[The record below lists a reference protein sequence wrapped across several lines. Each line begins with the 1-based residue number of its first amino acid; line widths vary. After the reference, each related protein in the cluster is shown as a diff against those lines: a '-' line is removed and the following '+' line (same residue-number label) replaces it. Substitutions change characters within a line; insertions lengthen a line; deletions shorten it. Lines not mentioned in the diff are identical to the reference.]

1 MITQEKQTM
10 KKSAKSLIIISIIF
24 CLNTLHPGTEPNP
37 GKTQANSSDKTN
49 KAPAAPQDNML
60 TKQTKWQVWD
70 NPDARDYPSQWDI
83 MLTETSGI
91 KNEQNKSSSMLLTGD
106 NSWGNYTMQTNFIRF
121 GDEDEEGISFGFI
134 FGYKD
139 SEHYYWAGYDSEKES
154 FEIACRTPEGFDV
167 IEYAKMEYP
176 KYERIPI
183 QLDFTGQ
190 RIRFQVN
197 ESTLFDIDDS
207 RFRTGKCGLSVSGLG
222 TEKVLFSSITVK
234 SSSPE
239 SLPKRSLQSLLSF
252 NKGAKLVSPGDEVV
266 LALIDHEK
274 SMEGINPK
282 GSFMLSLKEKELPYE
297 AVFSFPEK
305 KQAEIQKIGIQ
316 LAESWLPGSI
326 EFLVSQKSTEG
337 FQSIGTFKID
347 PEKKDYQEFDIEP
360 AAGKYLKMKILSAGP
375 SGFEPS
381 IEKMMIESTG
391 RYIIVNEIFAY
402 GHFIKN
408 ETAPQEQ
415 ASGEELQQTQE
426 ISFFDDF
433 KTENLDKWEIWDDP
447 EAEPGESMWK
457 PVLTEFSGISCQ
469 NTTEESATLFLNE
482 KNDWENCSFSV
493 KVIPTTQKG
502 SFGRYFG
509 LVFGYKNTKHYYRAG
524 YNKRDDRY
532 ELTLFS
538 SQGIELLAFAEM
550 DIPEEKIGKCV
561 DIELKSVS
569 DRILFLVDDQVIFDI
584 EDSRTRKGKI
594 GLEASGIT
602 PLSSGS
608 YLFTDVKVNQL
619 DPENPP
625 EKTLQDLLSYRRG
638 AAVIYRSSPPVYYEW
653 DRIIDH
659 SLGKKDYKESTFY
672 FDLEDADLPREAV
685 FCFPQGRFAEIH
697 KIMIQVGEECFP
709 KKFKFSV
716 SNNTPKTGFNPLAE
730 INIKQKS
737 ESLQEFD
744 VTPTTAK
751 YLKIQILE
759 AFDEEEIEI
768 EEIFVKGY
776 FKKRGVQMTAEEML
790 EEAELRE
797 KESNNTIQEAQD
809 LPLKTL
815 LGGEVSKD
823 NQDIYRIS
831 LSSIK
836 DEKLEI
842 SFRKFGIVTAR
853 AVLQSNEGTEI
864 SPSDIQSTGDTQVM
878 TYSLE
883 PGDYFLKITQPEIYV
898 ILVYDDSGSMKVSVP
913 TVKQVLRGYLTNLK
927 AGLELKLMKYTDEVF
942 MLSDFTRDPAQLKQA
957 AESEVLGSGQTD
969 SFIGIHAAIDEVKVK
984 DGNRAVIA
992 VLDDLVRRKGDWRLE
1007 YIELWDAILD
1017 TGVIFSTIGVQ
1028 PGWHSKSDY
1037 FGNTFNQIF
1046 SEIAYSTGGQFYHS
1060 PSDEQIE
1067 QSAKTIFEQFTSP
1080 IPYLI
1085 HAELKKEEKPKEV
1098 EKKVKKQGS
1107 LKISFQEGAE
1117 KATINNVEL
1126 IVDASNSMWGQ
1137 IQGKSKISI
1146 AKEVLDQIISGL
1158 PEDMNVGLRLY
1169 GHRYSLRDSR
1179 ACEDTELAVPLG
1191 PIEKDKMIDI
1201 INSIKPKGKTPLVY
1215 SVLQAAEDFKTIDK
1229 GTVVL
1234 ISDGIESCGGDIYSI
1249 AQSIRDMGVDLSLH
1263 IVGFGI
1269 KEAEHR
1275 RELESITQSTRGK
1288 YLDAKNSNELFSS
1301 LEETL
1306 QVEFFILDEKGEQ
1319 AGSGFVGGEPVKI
1332 MEGTYALK
1340 LMLEP
1345 EPIEQKITI
1354 KADQE
1359 LTLMLVKQ
1367 DDKWI
1372 IKE

>member
-1 MITQEKQTM
+1 M
-10 KKSAKSLIIISIIF
+10 KKYTKSTLITFIILCFFPLHS
-24 CLNTLHPGTEPNP
+24 NTDSNTDLHFVPI
-37 GKTQANSSDKTN
+37 
-49 KAPAAPQDNML
+49 APQENML
-60 TKQTKWQVWD
+60 NQQTKWEVWD
-70 NPDARDYPSQWDI
+70 NPEARDYPSQWDI

-91 KNEQNKSSSMLLTGD
+91 KNDKNKSSSMLLTGE
-106 NSWGNYTMQTNFIRF
+106 NSWGNYTIQTDFIKF
-121 GDEDEEGISFGFI
+121 GDEDEEGISFGLV

-139 SEHYYWAGYDSEKES
+139 PEHYYWAGYDPEKDC
-154 FEIACRTPEGFDV
+154 FELACRTPEGFDV
-167 IEYAKMEYP
+167 IEYTKMEYT
-176 KYERIPI
+176 KYEKIPM

-197 ESTLFDIDDS
+197 KNTLFDIDDS
-207 RFRTGKCGLSVSGLG
+207 RYRTGKCGLSVSGLG
-222 TEKVLFSSITVK
+222 TEKVLFSSIAVK
-234 SSSPE
+234 STSPE

-252 NKGAKLVSPGDEVV
+252 HKGAELVSPKDSPIA

-274 SMEGINPK
+274 TMEGIDSK
-282 GSFMLSLKEKELPYE
+282 GSFFLSLKENELPYE

-316 LAESWLPGSI
+316 LGGSWLPESI
-326 EFLVSQKSTEG
+326 EFLVSQKSTDG

-347 PEKKDYQEFDIEP
+347 PEKKGYQEFDIEP
-360 AAGKYLKMKILSAGP
+360 VTGKYLKIKILSAGP

-381 IEKMMIESTG
+381 IEKMMIESSG
-391 RYIIVNEIFAY
+391 RYIGIDEIFAF
-402 GHFIKN
+402 GRFIKK
-408 ETAPQEQ
+408 ETAPQEHT
-415 ASGEELQQTQE
+415 SGEELVQTQE

-433 KTENLDKWEIWDDP
+433 KSGSLEKWKIWDDP
-447 EAEPGESMWK
+447 EADPGKSSWK
-457 PVLTEFSGISCQ
+457 PVLTELSGILCQ
-469 NTTEESATLFLNE
+469 NPTEESATLLFTE
-482 KNDWENCSFSV
+482 KNDWENFSISV
-493 KVIPTTQKG
+493 RVLQTERKG

-509 LVFGYKNTKHYYRAG
+509 LVFGCKNPKHYYRAG

-538 SQGIELLAFAEM
+538 SQGLELLAFAEM
-550 DIPEEKIGKCV
+550 DIPEEKIGKCM
-561 DIELKSVS
+561 DIELKSVA
-569 DRILFLVDDQVIFDI
+569 DRILFLVDSQVIFDI
-584 EDSRTRKGKI
+584 EDSRSRKGKI

-608 YLFTDVKVNQL
+608 YLFTDFKVNQL

-625 EKTLQDLLSYRRG
+625 EKTMQDLLSNRRG
-638 AAVIYRSSPPVYYEW
+638 AAMIYRSSLPVDYEW
-653 DRIIDH
+653 DRMIDH

-697 KIMIQVGEECFP
+697 KIGIQVCEEYFP

-716 SNNTPKTGFNPLAE
+716 SNHTPKTGFKPLAE
-730 INIKQKS
+730 INIKQKP

-751 YLKIQILE
+751 YLKIQIME
-759 AFDEEEIEI
+759 AYSDEEIEI

-776 FKKRGVQMTAEEML
+776 FKKRGVQMTAEEMM
-790 EEAELRE
+790 EQAELRE

-815 LGGEVSKD
+815 LWGEVSKN

-831 LSSIK
+831 LPSVK
-836 DEKLEI
+836 DEKLEV

-853 AVLQSNEGTEI
+853 AVLQTKEGSEI

-898 ILVYDDSGSMKVSVP
+898 MLVYDDSGSMKVSVP
-913 TVKQVLRGYLTNLK
+913 TVKRVLRGYLSNLK
-927 AGLELKLMKYTDEVF
+927 AGLQLKLIKYTDEVF

-957 AESEVLGSGQTD
+957 AESEVLGAGDTD
-969 SFIGIHAAIDEVKVK
+969 TFNGLITAIDEVKVK

-992 VLDDLVRRKGDWRLE
+992 VLDDLVSGKSDRQLE

-1028 PGWHSKSDY
+1028 RGWHSESDY
-1037 FGNTFNQIF
+1037 FNNSLHQIF

-1080 IPYLI
+1080 IPYLVR
-1085 HAELKKEEKPKEV
+1085 AELKKEKKPKEV

-1107 LKISFQEGAE
+1107 IKISFQEGAE

-1126 IVDASNSMWGQ
+1126 ILDASNSMWGQ

-1146 AKEVLDQIISGL
+1146 AKEVLDQLISGL

-1169 GHRYSLRDSR
+1169 GHRYSLRDNR
-1179 ACEDTELAVPLG
+1179 ACEDTELAVPMG

-1229 GTVVL
+1229 GTIVL
-1234 ISDGIESCGGDIYSI
+1234 ISDGIESCGGNISSI
-1249 AQSIRDMGVDLSLH
+1249 ALSIKDMGVDFSLH

-1288 YLDAKNSNELFSS
+1288 YLDAKNSSELFSS